1 MLANKFK
8 KYILISLSLFLLA
21 SIPPLKAQE
30 KNKFQEKTDFQF
42 TTGLNRGFGIGSA
55 LVLHDLSS
63 EFSFDI
69 RLGVGYTWLN
79 PGKSADARRIFINN
93 ATNGVPE
100 KKGHNM
106 DVRLDLLKPMT
117 LLGNPSSYWFVGPRY
132 SKFKGNFKYVGGN
145 EDFDVSSTQYGFG
158 GGFESHYKIS
168 AELKLIVTGGLDY
181 FLGAKLQGHDT
192 SYSPD
197 NENVNARTDNE
208 TDTVFTYDDADKAI
222 DQPKFMPRFLVGIQL
237 DL

>member
-1 MLANKFK
+1 MLANKLK
-8 KYILISLSLFLLA
+8 KYVLAFLSLLLLTT
-21 SIPPLKAQE
+21 ILPLKAQE

-42 TTGLNRGFGIGSA
+42 TTGINRGFGMGAA
-55 LVLHDLSS
+55 LLLNDLSK
-63 EFSFDI
+63 EFPFDI
-69 RLGVGYTWLN
+69 RLGLGYTWLD
-79 PGKSADARRIFINN
+79 PGRSADARRIFINN

-100 KKGHNM
+100 KKGHSM
-106 DVRLDLLKPMT
+106 DVRLDLLKPIT
-117 LLGNPSSYWFVGPRY
+117 LLGNSSSYWYVGPRY

-145 EDFDVSSTQYGFG
+145 EDFDVSSKQYGLG

-168 AELKLIVTGGLDY
+168 AGLKLVITSGLDY
-181 FLGAKLQGHDT
+181 FFGAKLQGHDT

-197 NENVNARTDNE
+197 NDNVNARTDNE
-208 TDTVFTYDDADKAI
+208 TDTLFTYKDADKAI